1 MTEWDNVCILCA
13 KRGHKRRLE
22 TGHCCVECASWLA
35 VQVADIARLAADAA
49 AWIAPGSSTGGG
61 SRPVPGSRPPCRVEA
76 IDPENTLV
84 PQFPGQE
91 KPPTVLELLE
101 LAEREI
107 REARGMAPYGPA
119 SAARGSG
126 LFAGTSVTLVGCVT
140 FLGRQVP
147 WITTTPDFAL
157 EDFADMVR
165 SCVRALRQYD
175 RNREERNHGLRCPTE
190 LETGTCGYFIA
201 WARDEESVDCPR
213 CRRTWTM
220 EWLLMVA
227 SSDDLWLDAE
237 AIANA
242 TKMHEQTIRKWARAG
257 QVRKRG
263 LLYSVADV
271 QSRRSLAQAHT
282 A

>member
-1 MTEWDNVCILCA
+1 MTEWQRVCILCA
-13 KRGHKRRLE
+13 ARGRTTRLE
-22 TGHCCVECASWLA
+22 SGHCCIPCASWLQ

-84 PQFPGQE
+84 PQFPGQAE
-91 KPPTVLELLE
+91 PPTVLQLLE
-101 LAEREI
+101 LAEKEI
-107 REARGMAPYGPA
+107 REARGMVQYGPA
-119 SAARGSG
+119 SHARASK
-126 LFAGTSVTLVGCVT
+126 LFAGTDVTLVGCVD

-147 WITTTPDFAL
+147 WITTTTDFGL
-157 EDFADMVR
+157 EDFADMIR
-165 SCVRALRQYD
+165 SCVRALRKYD
-175 RNREERNHGLRCPTE
+175 HDREERSHGLRCPTE
-190 LETGTCGYFIA
+190 TDEGTCGYFIA

-220 EWLLMVA
+220 EWLMMVA

-242 TKMHEQTIRKWARAG
+242 TKIHEQTIRKWSRAG
-257 QVRKRG
+257 DVRKRG
-263 LLYSVADV
+263 MLYSVSDV
-271 QSRRSLAQAHT
+271 QTRRGLAQAHS